1 MKVVFDSNVWLSGLV
16 ARGLC
21 ADLLRHALQHHGHA
35 GFELMLCAPVRDE
48 VLRTLR
54 DKLQATEP
62 ALDAARATMASTSE
76 IGNGHWQP
84 PADFPDPDDA
94 VLFAAAL
101 AAQADLFVTGDKA
114 LLGLGAVQGLPVVAP
129 RQAYLRLRGLA

>member
-62 ALDAARATMASTSE
+62 ALDAARATMTSARE
-76 IGNGHWQP
+76 IANGTWLP
-84 PADFPDPDDA
+84 PADFPDADDA
-94 VLFAAAL
+94 PVIAAAL